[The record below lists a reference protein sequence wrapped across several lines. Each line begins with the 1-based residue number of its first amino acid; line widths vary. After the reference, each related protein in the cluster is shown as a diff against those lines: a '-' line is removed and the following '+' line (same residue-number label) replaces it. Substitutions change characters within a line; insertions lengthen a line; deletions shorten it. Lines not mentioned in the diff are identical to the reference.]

1 MKKWLLVIA
10 LIFLVGCSNETQN
23 STTSEVVE
31 EETEAK
37 MEVDKNL
44 LSVDVTL
51 PYEFVEQEDE
61 EINVTLEELAKEDGI
76 NEVTDN
82 NDGTVTMNMTKSKHT
97 EVLKSLSDSIDEHID
112 ELIAS
117 EDNSIVKIETSDNY
131 KTFDLYVDP
140 SQYNSLTEAFS
151 AISFYFQGL
160 LYNAYDGNSDSEI
173 IVNFIDNETG
183 EVIEQGSSKN
193 LGSEEETSELEESN
207 VIEEETVALEE
218 TNNISEIIPFRDGY
232 GDENL
237 ELMVHSFDWVDTVEP
252 WTPGEYYN
260 YYSVEDPNTAKLI
273 KLEAIYKNLG
283 GDTIDLNDYAYRV
296 VINDK
301 YNYNLQATYE
311 EDGDLAVLNY
321 VDPLEEKNIFIFGEV
336 PIEAIES
343 IEKIVFQFGYNEGYN
358 NMFENMEQRENILN
372 FEIIETEL

>member
-23 STTSEVVE
+23 STTTEVVE

-37 MEVDKNL
+37 MEVEKNL

-61 EINVTLEELAKEDGI
+61 ELNVTLEELAKEDGI

-218 TNNISEIIPFRDGY
+218 TNNISEIIPFRDEY

-311 EDGDLAVLNY
+311 EDGDLVVLNY

>member
-23 STTSEVVE
+23 STTTEVVE

-37 MEVDKNL
+37 MEVEKNL

-61 EINVTLEELAKEDGI
+61 ELNVTLEELAKEDGI

-82 NDGTVTMNMTKSKHT
+82 IDGTVTMNMTKSKHT

-218 TNNISEIIPFRDGY
+218 TNNISEIIPFRDEY

-311 EDGDLAVLNY
+311 EDGDLVVLNY
-321 VDPLEEKNIFIFGEV
+321 VDPLEEKNVFIFGEV